1 MKRSTVRLC
10 LSKLFLNELLSNIM
24 MGNLLCGSSRE
35 SLRSDSFEMSDSDE
49 ILRMYYLYKDAVND
63 YKIVLLRN
71 QTLSNRLYQEKL
83 RSKELMKM
91 LAEYQVNK

>member
-1 MKRSTVRLC
+1 
-10 LSKLFLNELLSNIM
+10 M

-71 QTLSNRLYQEKL
+71 QILSNRLYQEKL